1 VIYDVIR
8 SHRDKDG
15 EYDEVVVRG
24 LTLDAA
30 RQKAIELQADYRKA
44 NPDKTTWTGDL
55 FGIRLDKPLMEATPE
70 ILKALEAA
78 SHALRS
84 YQFGNAATELAKE
97 CADHCDDILRKVRG
111 AA

>member
-1 VIYDVIR
+1 MIYDVIR
-8 SHRDKDG
+8 SHRDED
-15 EYDEVVVRG
+15 DEVVVRG

-30 RQKAIELQADYRKA
+30 RQKAKELSADYRKA
-44 NPDKTTWTGDL
+44 NPGKTSWTGDL
-55 FGIRLDKPLMEATPE
+55 FGIRLDKPLMEHTPE

-97 CADHCDDILRKVRG
+97 CADHCDEILRKARG
-111 AA
+111 EA